1 MAEKLIKS
9 KDRVQKFAEVYTPAH
24 IVKDMCDLIPETLWD
39 NIERRFLEPAC
50 GSGNFLAE
58 IFERKLT
65 RCKCEPEGLVA
76 LSSIYGI
83 DILPDNVEESRQRL
97 FDMFI
102 KAFPQATV
110 GYLILAELILERNI
124 ICGDSLEIMKKRKR
138 NGGVTMSK
146 FDFDAFTGDYPV
158 AVSKER
164 YTEQEAIEIA
174 KRELGEEKVTVFDGY
189 VRFGFGTDPDDPCA
203 KPRNAWW
210 LDIGKN
216 CPKGCCPVWAFCR
229 VRRTDNG

>member
-1 MAEKLIKS
+1 
-9 KDRVQKFAEVYTPAH
+9 
-24 IVKDMCDLIPETLWD
+24 MCDLIPETLWD

-110 GYLILAELILERNI
+110 GYLILAELIIERNI
-124 ICGDSLEIMKKRKR
+124 ICGDSLEIMKK
-138 NGGVTMSK
+138 
-146 FDFDAFTGDYPV
+146 
-158 AVSKER
+158 KE
-164 YTEQEAIEIA
+164 TE
-174 KRELGEEKVTVFDGY
+174 
-189 VRFGFGTDPDDPCA
+189 
-203 KPRNAWW
+203 
-210 LDIGKN
+210 
-216 CPKGCCPVWAFCR
+216 
-229 VRRTDNG
+229 RRRDHE